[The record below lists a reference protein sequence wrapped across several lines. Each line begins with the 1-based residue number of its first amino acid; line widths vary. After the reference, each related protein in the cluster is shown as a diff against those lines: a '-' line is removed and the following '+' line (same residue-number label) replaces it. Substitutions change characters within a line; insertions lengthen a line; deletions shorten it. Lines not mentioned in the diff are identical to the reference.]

1 MIWLLPGWRQSTT
14 DMAVV
19 TRAERRLPAGLS
31 KGLNHRLQ
39 RRAGP
44 RVKVGGLRVDVLDH
58 DHEKCSGCARV
69 RGDAR
74 VRGRGHISS
83 ELVRGG
89 DGIVPAHR
97 PVRA

>member
-14 DMAVV
+14 DMAIV

-44 RVKVGGLRVDVLDH
+44 RVKVGGLRSAYSIMIMRNAAAAPG
-58 DHEKCSGCARV
+58 SGV
-69 RGDAR
+69 TRGS
-74 VRGRGHISS
+74 GRGYIPS

-89 DGIVPAHR
+89 DGIVPADR